1 VEELN
6 RVLLENLLV
15 VALVL
20 AVAVLVLLVYVLVL
34 ARRVRRAT
42 GRYEDLVRDTQG
54 GSLQDVLHAHIE
66 RVAGVSR
73 ELGDL
78 RQLYQALAER
88 TQGTLQHVG
97 MVRFNP
103 FEDTG
108 SDQSFV
114 IALLD
119 DRRDGIVLSGL
130 HGRDGTRVFAKPVEA
145 GASRH
150 SLSPEEG
157 QAIQIAVEGTHALG
171 APR

>member
-1 VEELN
+1 MEQLN
-6 RVLLENLLV
+6 RVLLDNLSAV
-15 VALVL
+15 VL
-20 AVAVLVLLVYVLVL
+20 ALAVVVFALLLYVVVLSL
-34 ARRVRRAT
+34 RVRRAT
-42 GRYEDLVRDTQG
+42 RRYADLVRDTQG

-66 RVAGVSR
+66 RVSGVSR
-73 ELGDL
+73 DLADL

-130 HGRDGTRVFAKPVEA
+130 HGREGTRVFAKPVEA

-157 QAIQIAVEGTHALG
+157 QAIQIAVEGTQVLG
-171 APR
+171 GPR